1 MEQSADVV
9 IRVWPP
15 PTQTVTLAYNTGD
28 GDPDVRITMVVPSG
42 ITGQTV
48 LEIAASQDKRFQFNA
63 TYFTSVG
70 GYSLQEIGGKAAVD
84 GAYWKFLVGTEK
96 FQPYSA
102 SPVGYSGWY
111 PFDGS
116 IMKWEYTK

>member
-1 MEQSADVV
+1 M
-9 IRVWPP
+9 IPVWPP

-28 GDPDVRITMVVPSG
+28 GCADVRITMVVPSA

-48 LEIAASQDKRFQFNA
+48 MEIAARQDKKFNFTA
-63 TYFTSVG
+63 TYNGSLG
-70 GYSLQEIGGKAAVD
+70 GYSLQEIGGKTAVQNIS
-84 GAYWKFLVGTEK
+84 YWKLLVGTEK
-96 FQPYSA
+96 YPPYSA

-116 IMKWEYTK
+116 IMKWEFTKL